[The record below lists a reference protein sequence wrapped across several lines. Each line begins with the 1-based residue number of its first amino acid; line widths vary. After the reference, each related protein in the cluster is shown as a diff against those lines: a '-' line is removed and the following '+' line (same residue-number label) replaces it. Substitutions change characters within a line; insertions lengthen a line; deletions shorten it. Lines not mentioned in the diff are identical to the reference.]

1 MELAKALY
9 HYIIALIAVLIY
21 GYPARELTVIAVTG
35 TSGKTTTSHLI
46 YSVLKKS
53 GRKAA
58 LISSVTAIIGGKVS
72 DTGFHVTT
80 PSPFALQKFLKT
92 AVSKGDKYV
101 VIEASSHGIAQYR
114 MLGTNVKIAV
124 LTNIAHEHLDWH
136 GTFEAYAQA
145 KLSLIQ
151 KAEISI
157 VNKDDAS
164 YKLVENLDKKDSVLL
179 TYSLTDSSADFIPK
193 NTVSFVAL
201 PGEYNRQ
208 NAIAASSVCQL
219 LGVEL
224 EDIEEAFNS
233 FEGVQGRFEE
243 IKNKRGFRIIIDF
256 AHKPN
261 AFEALFKTLSEE
273 KSRRYGRDPD
283 SKTSG
288 KKRLI
293 AMFGS
298 AGERD
303 KGKRSMMGNIA
314 SKYADICVL
323 TAEDPRSEDVNNIIN
338 EIAKGTKG
346 GNAQVLRI
354 PDRALAID
362 TVINKLA
369 KKGDIVTFLGKGHEK
384 SMCFGSKEYPWSE
397 HEQINKALAK
407 R

>member
-1 MELAKALY
+1 MEHIKALY
-9 HYIIALIAVLIY
+9 HYIVAVIAVLVY
-21 GYPARELTVIAVTG
+21 GYPAKDLTVIAVTG

-46 YSVLKKS
+46 YSILKKS

-58 LISSVTAIIGGKVS
+58 LISSVEAIIGGKVS

-101 VIEASSHGIAQYR
+101 VVEASSHGIAQYR

-136 GTFEAYAQA
+136 GTFEAYSQA

-151 KAEISI
+151 KAQVSV
-157 VNKDDAS
+157 VNKDDES
-164 YKLVENLDKKDSVLL
+164 YKLVEKLGNKKAVIL
-179 TYSLTDSSADFIPK
+179 TYSLKDPDADFIPE
-193 NTVSFVAL
+193 NTVSEVTL

-224 EDIEEAFNS
+224 EDIKKAFNS
-233 FEGVQGRFEE
+233 FNGVQGRFEE

-261 AFEALFKTLSEE
+261 AFEALLSTLKKNADVSVGTPTQ
-273 KSRRYGRDPD
+273 RRRG
-283 SKTSG
+283 
-288 KKRLI
+288 RLI
-293 AMFGS
+293 IMFGS

-303 KGKRSMMGNIA
+303 KGKRSMMGKIA
-314 SKYADICVL
+314 AKYADICVL
-323 TAEDPRSEDVNNIIN
+323 TAEDPRSEDVNRIIN
-338 EIAKGTKG
+338 EISQGTKG
-346 GNAQVLRI
+346 SEAQVIRI
-354 PDRALAID
+354 ADRALAIN

-369 KKGDIVTFLGKGHEK
+369 KKGDIVAFLGKGHEK